1 MNPSAKCFNGAL
13 CDCFSP
19 HWLPFTSSASVS
31 VNLNDVRMS
40 QGLTGHPSSWWH
52 THLKILKRC
61 FKFTEVLIK
70 EGWWWWHNYFSRGNS
85 LFWISRA
92 HHCGRGTFVRG
103 DEEMEI
109 VVFWL
114 EKLRSRSFH
123 WIGILGWPI
132 EVDLPAAHLVTRP
145 LCGWTRRRRHCCSPG
160 LSLVLPTDTFLYM
173 QKA

>member
-1 MNPSAKCFNGAL
+1 MVPRVIVF
-13 CDCFSP
+13 
-19 HWLPFTSSASVS
+19 PFTSPASVS

-40 QGLTGHPSSWWH
+40 RGLTGHPSSWWH
-52 THLKILKRC
+52 TLLQILKRC

-70 EGWWWWHNYFSRGNS
+70 EGWWWWWHNYFSRGNS

-92 HHCGRGTFVRG
+92 HHCGTGTLVRG

-109 VVFWL
+109 VVFWQ